1 MSTTDVIADMLTR
14 IRNANMVGADY
25 ANVPSSRV
33 KIAIAKVLK
42 DEGFIR
48 DYEVVK
54 GDTSVQRLLRVDLK
68 YTESKEPILSGLKRV
83 SKPGLRIYA
92 GKGEVPRIYGGLGIA
107 ILSTPQ
113 GIVTGK
119 QAWRMGVGGEVLCY
133 VW

>member
-25 ANVPSSRV
+25 ALVPSSRV

-42 DEGFIR
+42 DEGFIK
-48 DYEVVK
+48 DYEVLK
-54 GDTSVQRLLRVDLK
+54 GDTAAQRFIRVNLK
-68 YTESKEPILSGLKRV
+68 YTANRDPILKGLKRV
-83 SKPGLRIYA
+83 SKPGLRVYS
-92 GKGEVPRIYGGLGIA
+92 GKGDIPRVYGGLGIA

-119 QAWRMGVGGEVLCY
+119 QAWKMGVGGEVLCH